1 MIYFGEFSQ
10 CEYGQATGNLK
21 QNLELAKS
29 YILLKNMELFE
40 NYPTKIKITTKQHN
54 YLLFLRPKSKY

>member
-21 QNLELAKS
+21 QNLEQAKS
-29 YILLKNMELFE
+29 HILLKNMELFE
-40 NYPTKIKITTKQHN
+40 NYPT
-54 YLLFLRPKSKY
+54 